1 MGNLPVSVLF
11 LFIFIVHFTEGTR
24 KCYIMGTPVKYEIL
38 SIPLLVLQVFPFSF
52 TSYLILQTKVSCIC
66 DAGKLGVKQASLYVQ
81 RITQIQFLKKKK
93 KVPISSAFVQF
104 LKRPRYVHGFTFIH
118 FYKKKQA
125 FPYVEEIHAQDQLKK
140 VPVTMCMAVLGFVIE
155 QRRSQYY
162 MVRYHC
168 KCLANK
174 RFHGQKV

>member
-1 MGNLPVSVLF
+1 
-11 LFIFIVHFTEGTR
+11 
-24 KCYIMGTPVKYEIL
+24 MGTPVKYEIL
-38 SIPLLVLQVFPFSF
+38 SIPLLVLQVFPFSL
-52 TSYLILQTKVSCIC
+52 TLYLILQTKVSCIC
-66 DAGKLGVKQASLYVQ
+66 DAGKLGVKQAQLYVQ

-140 VPVTMCMAVLGFVIE
+140 STSYDVHGSAGFCDRAKEVTILYGKISLQVPSE
-155 QRRSQYY
+155 
-162 MVRYHC
+162 
-168 KCLANK
+168 
-174 RFHGQKV
+174 QKVSRTKSVMEY

>member
-1 MGNLPVSVLF
+1 M
-11 LFIFIVHFTEGTR
+11 
-24 KCYIMGTPVKYEIL
+24 
-38 SIPLLVLQVFPFSF
+38 
-52 TSYLILQTKVSCIC
+52 
-66 DAGKLGVKQASLYVQ
+66 LYVQ

-93 KVPISSAFVQF
+93 KF
-104 LKRPRYVHGFTFIH
+104 LYPVLSFSFKKGHAMSMVLLSFTFI
-118 FYKKKQA
+118 KKIGFSICRGNSCSRSVK
-125 FPYVEEIHAQDQLKK
+125 KK

-174 RFHGQKV
+174 RFHGQKVWWNIDGIEVMLMCLLFIIFIWNCILGIKSRKLRIDLMCKAVYVVCSNMTAPKRQCHSFEGLNQNQRHFWGDADA